1 MFPFA
6 FASMKQIELTSKLVV
21 ALIAIVAASAMISAP
36 VIAQSS
42 APPIRDNSVTS
53 ASIRNG
59 EVKTEDLANNAVT
72 SPKIR
77 DGTIQEC
84 YLILLHC

>member
-1 MFPFA
+1 MQ
-6 FASMKQIELTSKLVV
+6 KIELTSKLMV
-21 ALIAIVAASAMISAP
+21 ALIAVVAASAMISAP

-59 EVKTEDLANNAVT
+59 KVKTEDLANNAVT